1 MARGKG
7 FEPLRP
13 LGHWITRGSRVQRVT
28 ALPTPQAEKNYL
40 SPFINV
46 LFRNFNGEIQMKPDK
61 EVIEVQRKYRIVG
74 RTEAIAQCLAA
85 DRARKHLLIE
95 GQVGVGKTTLAR
107 AVADYLRR
115 SLHRVDG
122 DERFTS
128 AKLVGW
134 FDPPIVLKNG
144 YNRDSFIPGA
154 LVEAMESDGVLFINE
169 LNRMPE
175 ATQNTLLPVMD
186 EALLQVPKLGTIQA
200 KRGFR
205 IIATQNPEASVGV
218 TRLGEALR
226 DRFVWLSLDYHSESE
241 EKEIVH
247 INTEIEDEKIQN
259 IAVAI
264 NRATRDYPSI
274 KRVRGAIDMASL
286 FLQLTKFGRSNWEEA
301 AVMALVP
308 KIKLHDNTQK
318 TPKEVIIDLVRS
330 VLGNF

>member
-1 MARGKG
+1 
-7 FEPLRP
+7 
-13 LGHWITRGSRVQRVT
+13 
-28 ALPTPQAEKNYL
+28 
-40 SPFINV
+40 
-46 LFRNFNGEIQMKPDK
+46 
-61 EVIEVQRKYRIVG
+61 
-74 RTEAIAQCLAA
+74 
-85 DRARKHLLIE
+85 
-95 GQVGVGKTTLAR
+95 
-107 AVADYLRR
+107 
-115 SLHRVDG
+115 
-122 DERFTS
+122 TS

-154 LVEAMESDGVLFINE
+154 LVEAMESDGILFINE

-200 KRGFR
+200 KRDFR

-264 NRATRDYPSI
+264 TRATRDYPSI
-274 KRVRGAIDMASL
+274 KRGASVRGAIDIASL